1 MLILFSFIL
10 VASAF
15 IDFERNWLMNAVH
28 MYCFDKDD
36 SIISFQVKKIACKK
50 ISNSMD
56 QFNKDYDLA
65 DASSAW
71 QYVQ

>member
-1 MLILFSFIL
+1 MIILFSFIF

-15 IDFERNWLMNAVH
+15 VDFESQWLMKAVH

-36 SIISFQVKKIACKK
+36 SIISAQIKKIACEEL
-50 ISNSMD
+50 NNRMD
-56 QFNKDYDLA
+56 QFNREYDLA

-71 QYVQ
+71 QHVL